1 MERMTT
7 TPNSSQQALVLVID
21 GLRADLRTLY
31 ETHPAQRGLS
41 GLNLLATC
49 SKGETCKTTI
59 RAVITDMQL
68 PDGLGLAADRQLNS
82 GPSDAQVTWWAG
94 FKVSG
99 AVPDQT
105 SGPETIPKRW
115 RLRSGQ
121 PGDAST
127 AGKTDPQ
134 PVDASA

>member
-1 MERMTT
+1 
-7 TPNSSQQALVLVID
+7 
-21 GLRADLRTLY
+21 
-31 ETHPAQRGLS
+31 
-41 GLNLLATC
+41 LNLLATC
-49 SKGETCKTTI
+49 SKGEPAKQQFD
-59 RAVITDMQL
+59 AVITDMQL
-68 PDGLGLAADRQLNS
+68 PDGLGLAA
-82 GPSDAQVTWWAG
+82 AG
-94 FKVSG
+94 SSTAARAWHRSHGGRALSASG

-121 PGDAST
+121 PTGDAST